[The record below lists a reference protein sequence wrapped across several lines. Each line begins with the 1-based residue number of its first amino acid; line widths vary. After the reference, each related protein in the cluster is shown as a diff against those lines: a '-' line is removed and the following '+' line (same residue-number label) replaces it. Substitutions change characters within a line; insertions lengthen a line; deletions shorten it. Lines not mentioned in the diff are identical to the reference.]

1 VVCVR
6 ASDALGKYGED
17 LAVEQL
23 TAAGCEIVA
32 RNWRCRE
39 GEIDVLARDGS
50 ALVVCEVKTRAGV
63 GFGTPLESVT
73 PVKLARLRRLAV
85 RWLVENK
92 PHWVHDIRV
101 DVIGVLYPP
110 GGVPTVEHLRGVVP

>member
-50 ALVVCEVKTRAGV
+50 ALVVCEVKTRAGI

-85 RWLVENK
+85 RWLAENK
-92 PHWVHDIRV
+92 PHWVRDIRV

-110 GGVPTVEHLRGVVP
+110 GGVATVEHLRGVVP